1 MKYLPGGTGLREGS
15 PPLRVPRQ
23 SQALLQGI
31 TARTGESFHQYC
43 CPQLCQFAGQT
54 GGQTAESSGPSQY
67 PGPAGLGEMKIL
79 EGSGGG
85 EGAEVPSTWE
95 AEDKDLD

>member
-1 MKYLPGGTGLREGS
+1 MGLGFGRAAPLAESPGRARPFSRASLLGLGS
-15 PPLRVPRQ
+15 P
-23 SQALLQGI
+23 STN
-31 TARTGESFHQYC
+31 TAAPSC
-43 CPQLCQFAGQT
+43 VSFAGQT